1 MRDFFVASACHT
13 PQFPA
18 RRARDF
24 LSDRRGLSA
33 GRPVCAPRH
42 FLPEIPIK
50 TASKL
55 IVAAVLFLVLLSIV
69 TPWLV
74 NQDSSITLLAVPFVW
89 LAYAAAFVKFIPPH
103 FKETK

>member
-1 MRDFFVASACHT
+1 MANASHT
-13 PQFPA
+13 LQFPA
-18 RRARDF
+18 CRARDF
-24 LSDRRGLSA
+24 LSDKRGLSA

>member
-1 MRDFFVASACHT
+1 NASHT
-13 PQFPA
+13 QQFPA
-18 RRARDF
+18 CRARDF
-24 LSDRRGLSA
+24 LSDKRGLSA

-89 LAYAAAFVKFIPPH
+89 LAYAAFVKFIPPH

>member
-1 MRDFFVASACHT
+1 MVFFVAAASHT
-13 PQFPA
+13 PWFPV
-18 RRARDF
+18 RRARAF
-24 LSDRRGLSA
+24 LSDKRGLLA

-50 TASKL
+50 TASKF

-89 LAYAAAFVKFIPPH
+89 LAYAAAFVKFLPSHI
-103 FKETK
+103 KENK